1 MVTFVGEGGADV
13 GSVDGGGEDV
23 SEDGCESGS
32 VGGCKYGG
40 YGCGQNGCDGEDGE
54 DGCSKSDGDG
64 CCEGGGKVE

>member
-32 VGGCKYGG
+32 VGGCKYSG
-40 YGCGQNGCDGEDGE
+40 YGCGQNGCDGEDG
-54 DGCSKSDGDG
+54 GDG
-64 CCEGGGKVE
+64 CREK